1 MLCIFVRTCC
11 GAAALDKEQRKKMTN
26 RAVILAAVREVERWP
41 GGQVRARSANIGL
54 VVLIQDVI
62 YINK

>member
-1 MLCIFVRTCC
+1 MLCIFVRTRC

-41 GGQVRARSANIGL
+41 GAGKKCEHCIGL

>member
-1 MLCIFVRTCC
+1 MLCIFVRTRC

-41 GGQVRARSANIGL
+41 GAGKKCEHWARGSYPRCNL
-54 VVLIQDVI
+54 H
-62 YINK
+62 K

>member
-11 GAAALDKEQRKKMTN
+11 GAAALDREQRKKMTN
-26 RAVILAAVREVERWP
+26 RAVILAAVRR
-41 GGQVRARSANIGL
+41 GGQVRVRSANIGL